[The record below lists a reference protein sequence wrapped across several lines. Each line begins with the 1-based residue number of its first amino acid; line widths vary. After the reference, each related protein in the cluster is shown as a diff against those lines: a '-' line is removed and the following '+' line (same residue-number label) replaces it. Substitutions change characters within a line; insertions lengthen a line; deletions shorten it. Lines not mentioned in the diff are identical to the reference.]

1 MESLMHF
8 IFMTSVSIITGILK
22 RRFPCLV
29 HMRIHLKNAVKVIM
43 CCVVLHNMT
52 IEWND
57 DIGDIDEDEVD
68 DFVPP
73 VDHIDEYEV

>member
-1 MESLMHF
+1 
-8 IFMTSVSIITGILK
+8 
-22 RRFPCLV
+22 
-29 HMRIHLKNAVKVIM
+29 M

-73 VDHIDEYEV
+73 VDHIDEYEVWNHSAWDYYQTVGNSKKHKS